1 VIRLSRLLLVG
12 RWVMVSLTLL
22 FVLSLP
28 ERVVSTNGPPVWVQT
43 AVLLAPGAVW
53 AFFWLRVVGSRR
65 PLLPAAVLVVYLAL
79 AVLAFY
85 VVPHDRIVIGGILV
99 FGAILAG
106 ASFSWRPALFAMAAV
121 LLVQTLVDIE
131 QRPPNL
137 VGTLLADAINTLF
150 VGVAT
155 IGGRLLIVSQLELTT
170 ARGEIARLA
179 VAEERLRFARDLHDL
194 LGQTLATV
202 VLMSEVVARRLPAD
216 TAPELRQ
223 ELQEVAQVA
232 RRALDEVREA
242 VAGYRQTSL
251 EAELANAVIALRAAG
266 IAGSYDNQVGR
277 LAPESEAALSWALR
291 EAVTNVIRHSQA
303 RTCRVTIARSGGAV
317 RLQVVDDGQSQG
329 RSIRLGNGLRGI
341 AERAR
346 AVGGDSTA
354 QPTAEGF
361 RTTVEVPA
369 S

>member
-1 VIRLSRLLLVG
+1 MIRLSRLLLVG

-28 ERVVSTNGPPVWVQT
+28 ERVASTSGPPVWVQT
-43 AVLLAPGAVW
+43 AVLVAPGAAY
-53 AFFWLRVVGSRR
+53 AFFWLRVVGSPR
-65 PLLPAAVLVVYLAL
+65 PLLATATLAVYMAL

-85 VVPHDRIVIGGILV
+85 VVPHDRIAIGGILV

-106 ASFSWRPALFAMAAV
+106 ASFSWRPALFAIAAV
-121 LLVQTLVDIE
+121 LLVQTVVDIE

-150 VGVAT
+150 VGLAT
-155 IGGRLLIVSQLELTT
+155 VGGRLLIIGQLELTS

-202 VLMSEVVARRLPAD
+202 VLKSEVAARQLPPDA
-216 TAPELRQ
+216 APELRQ
-223 ELQEVAQVA
+223 ELQEVAQVT

-251 EAELANAVIALRAAG
+251 ETELANAVTALRAAG

-277 LAPESEAALSWALR
+277 LAPETEAALSWALR

-303 RTCRVTIARSGGAV
+303 RTCRVTIAGLDGAV

-329 RSIRLGNGLRGI
+329 RSFRIGNGLRGI

-361 RTTVEVPA
+361 LTTVEVPA
-369 S
+369 G